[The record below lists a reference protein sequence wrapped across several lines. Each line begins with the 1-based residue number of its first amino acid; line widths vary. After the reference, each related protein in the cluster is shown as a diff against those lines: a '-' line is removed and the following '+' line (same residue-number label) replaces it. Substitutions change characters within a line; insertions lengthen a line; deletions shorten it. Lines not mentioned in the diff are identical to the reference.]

1 VHIVFIGGGGAT
13 VKSMLH
19 AFHTHPGLCCG
30 LLVLGF
36 LVPAAQAEDRSQF
49 LAQLGLPERTKQL
62 LVVTAADWRTSKGAL
77 QQYARDGRAWKPVDI
92 AFPVALGR
100 NGMGW
105 GRGRFSLDVQAAP
118 EKLEGDGKSPAGIFE
133 LGDAFGYSPMPPQG
147 CRLPYRMATSLDYF
161 VDDPESKEYNSW
173 IRLTPDDNFPQ
184 KRWKSF
190 ERMRLDSDAYELG
203 IVVKHNM
210 TPVVAGKG
218 SAIFLHLRGGPDTTA
233 GCTAMSRNNLVE
245 ALRWLDTSRRPLL
258 VQVPETVLQ
267 AGKQKPVLRFQ

>member
-30 LLVLGF
+30 CLFLSLLAPG
-36 LVPAAQAEDRSQF
+36 ARAEDRSLF
-49 LAQLGLPERTKQL
+49 LLQLGLPENTKQL
-62 LVVTAADWRTSKGAL
+62 LLVTAADWITSKGAL
-77 QQYARDGRAWKPVDI
+77 QLYARDQTIWSPVGTSL
-92 AFPVALGR
+92 PVTLGR
-100 NGMGW
+100 NGMAR
-105 GRGRFSLDVQAAP
+105 GRGRFRWDAQAGP

-133 LGDAFGYSPMPPQG
+133 LGDAFGYAPLPPSG

-173 IRLTPDDNFPQ
+173 IRLTPDDNFPE

-190 ERMRLDSDAYELG
+190 ERMRLDSNAYELG
-203 IVVKHNM
+203 IIVKHNM

-218 SAIFLHLRGGPDTTA
+218 SAIFLHLWSGSARPTA
-233 GCTAMSRNNLVE
+233 GCTAMSRENMLKV
-245 ALRWLDTSRRPLL
+245 LGWLDPSRQPLL
-258 VQVPETVLQ
+258 LQLPEAVL
-267 AGKQKPVLRFQ
+267 LRAKEGPIFFP